1 MDGKAD
7 VGTAEMAGEG
17 DPVASPV
24 DPLLACAGLLC
35 PESAN
40 SELVNSGRA
49 FCGLALILFDLVV
62 DILEDYFSPGEPEV
76 SREMALRPRV
86 THLTDPVRP
95 LGGRRTGCQ

>member
-7 VGTAEMAGEG
+7 FGTAEMAVEG
-17 DPVASPV
+17 APVASPV
-24 DPLLACAGLLC
+24 DPLLACAGLC

-62 DILEDYFSPGEPEV
+62 DILEDTFPPGN
-76 SREMALRPRV
+76 LK
-86 THLTDPVRP
+86 
-95 LGGRRTGCQ
+95 